1 MVSNVN
7 VKEAS
12 SSSNTTGGQS
22 STSNSSSSSGTAND
36 LNKLVEDVTI
46 AHKEQDHTQEAENIA
61 FADDLEAQ

>member
-7 VKEAS
+7 VKEPS
-12 SSSNTTGGQS
+12 SSSNATGGQS
-22 STSNSSSSSGTAND
+22 STSNSSSSGTAND

-46 AHKEQDHTQEAENIA
+46 AHKELDHTQEAENIA